1 MEIDDNNLK
10 NLEERV
16 QKAHNSIVENKEKS
30 IDKSNPAIKILSEL
44 ISGVAVGA
52 ILGYFL
58 DKYFNTSPFLL
69 ILSVLLGF
77 SGAMLN
83 IYRDI
88 IK

>member
-1 MEIDDNNLK
+1 MKIDENNIK

-16 QKAHNSIVENKEKS
+16 TKAHNQIIKKQDKS

-69 ILSVLLGF
+69 IFGILLGF
-77 SGAMLN
+77 SGGMLN

>member
-1 MEIDDNNLK
+1 MDDNNIK

-88 IK
+88 TK